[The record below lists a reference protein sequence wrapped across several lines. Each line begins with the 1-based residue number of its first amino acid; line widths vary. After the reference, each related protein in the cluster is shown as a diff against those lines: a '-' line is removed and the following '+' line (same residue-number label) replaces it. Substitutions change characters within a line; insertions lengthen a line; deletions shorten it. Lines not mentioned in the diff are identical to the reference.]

1 MRQPYPTDLTDEQWA
16 LLEPL
21 TPPAK
26 PGGAPRTV
34 DLREVI
40 NTLLYQ
46 ARTGCQWDMLPHDLT
61 PRSTAFGYLQRWEK
75 DGTWQRLVD
84 ALRQKVRTEQG
95 RAAAPRVAYIDSQSV
110 KTTEA
115 GGERGYD
122 GGKKITGRKRHV
134 VVDTIGT
141 IEAVVVTA
149 ANVEDRDGG
158 DLLFLAH
165 PRLAQSLQK
174 LWADQKYRGAFIEWM
189 RDEYGIEVEVV
200 KKDDDQEGFVV
211 LPRRWVVERAL
222 AWLMRY
228 RRL

>member
-1 MRQPYPTDLTDEQWA
+1 
-16 LLEPL
+16 
-21 TPPAK
+21 
-26 PGGAPRTV
+26 
-34 DLREVI
+34 
-40 NTLLYQ
+40 
-46 ARTGCQWDMLPHDLT
+46 
-61 PRSTAFGYLQRWEK
+61 
-75 DGTWQRLVD
+75 
-84 ALRQKVRTEQG
+84 
-95 RAAAPRVAYIDSQSV
+95 V

-165 PRLAQSLQK
+165 PRLAQSLKK

-228 RRL
+228 RRLSKDYERYVEYSESMIYIASIHILLKRLCPRQEPRAPYQTKKAA